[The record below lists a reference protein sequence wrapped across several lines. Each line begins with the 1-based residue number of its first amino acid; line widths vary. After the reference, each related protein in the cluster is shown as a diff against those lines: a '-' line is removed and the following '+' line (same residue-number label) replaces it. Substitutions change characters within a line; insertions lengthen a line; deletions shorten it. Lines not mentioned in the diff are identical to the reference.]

1 MKITWLGHSGFR
13 IEIAGE
19 ILLIDPFLTGNPL
32 FPEDRRAEAI
42 EGVTHI
48 LASHGHGDHVGDLI
62 DVAKSNDLPVS
73 GMVELMGWL
82 GNNGVEK
89 ANGFNKGG
97 TISIGDVK
105 VTMVHATHSSSTP
118 DGSYA
123 GGESG
128 FMISGEG
135 HTIYFSGD
143 TDVMADMKI
152 FNDLH
157 EPDIGLLCSGGH
169 FTMDMKRA
177 AYAAKTFFDFKTII
191 PCHYRTFPLLAQSAQ
206 EMIDALP
213 DTNVVEPEV
222 LKPIEF

>member
-62 DVAKSNDLPVS
+62 DIAKSNDLPVS

-89 ANGFNKGG
+89 A
-97 TISIGDVK
+97 
-105 VTMVHATHSSSTP
+105 
-118 DGSYA
+118 GS
-123 GGESG
+123 
-128 FMISGEG
+128 
-135 HTIYFSGD
+135 
-143 TDVMADMKI
+143 
-152 FNDLH
+152 
-157 EPDIGLLCSGGH
+157 
-169 FTMDMKRA
+169 
-177 AYAAKTFFDFKTII
+177 
-191 PCHYRTFPLLAQSAQ
+191 
-206 EMIDALP
+206 
-213 DTNVVEPEV
+213 
-222 LKPIEF
+222 